1 MDQPTPQ
8 PGQRT
13 VMQQLAPYMNLGAQ
27 LTTPI
32 LVMGAVGWY
41 ADEQW
46 HTTPTWLVVGLVAG
60 IGLGGFQ
67 FIRTVRRL
75 TRDDEQQRM
84 KRGNSGS

>member
-1 MDQPTPQ
+1 
-8 PGQRT
+8 
-13 VMQQLAPYMNLGAQ
+13 MQQLAPYMNLGTQ
-27 LTTPI
+27 LTMPI

-41 ADEQW
+41 ADTKW
-46 HTTPTWLVVGLVAG
+46 HTAPTWLVVGMVCG
-60 IGLGGFQ
+60 IGLGGMQ